1 MEPST
6 ARTREWIIQE
16 ILKIRRSGVFPSMDY
31 VDRIQPALLN
41 AALDEYKAWEWA
53 LVAAKVIVPPV
64 DPDMFYDH
72 RMCAWAHDSLTV
84 PINR

>member
-1 MEPST
+1 METPT
-6 ARTREWIIQE
+6 PGTREWIIQE

-31 VDRIQPALLN
+31 VEKNQPALLN
-41 AALDEYKAWEWA
+41 VALDEFKAWEWA
-53 LVAAKVIVPPV
+53 LLAAKVIVPPV
-64 DPDMFYDH
+64 DADMFYDH